1 MKNET
6 YKKQVELILNVLPE
20 IAKETCFA
28 MHGGT
33 AINLFVRDMPNPRD
47 LFDVK
52 FLLENEG
59 FSDEV
64 KRGFLLCLI
73 SCDRPIHEII
83 QPRLQDQ
90 GLALNNQFSGMSE
103 ERFTYDDYIH
113 IRDVLINTVK
123 NELTEYDRE
132 FLLSVKALAPDWRI
146 YNFEKFPAVQW
157 KLQNLQKLRSS
168 NPDKYKRQY
177 ELLKQQLAL
186 TVV

>member
-1 MKNET
+1 
-6 YKKQVELILNVLPE
+6 
-20 IAKETCFA
+20 
-28 MHGGT
+28 
-33 AINLFVRDMPNPRD
+33 
-47 LFDVK
+47 
-52 FLLENEG
+52 
-59 FSDEV
+59 
-64 KRGFLLCLI
+64 
-73 SCDRPIHEII
+73 
-83 QPRLQDQ
+83 
-90 GLALNNQFSGMSE
+90 MSE